1 MEQGLR
7 FFLLVLI
14 LKDTYSILDHVQRCL
29 LCLWRNTG
37 VAVDS
42 EPSSRRGHHSFVHHP
57 RSLKWWRG
65 RKQTRLGVTR
75 ARTQHASPGFLS
87 SFLNTGSYS
96 CPFSFVWWEMRL
108 SLKASFESP
117 NEKQVWSFFFF
128 FSIEMVPESVY
139 LHNACRPLTWASCW
153 SCGRERLGFSTC
165 RQVSSPGAMRAFV

>member
-7 FFLLVLI
+7 FFLLVLF

-96 CPFSFVWWEMRL
+96 L
-108 SLKASFESP
+108 SLLICLMRNEAFFKGKFWESQW
-117 NEKQVWSFFFF
+117 KTGVKFFFF